1 LDCSNYS
8 ILCTL
13 NLTESSAH
21 NIFAYVQQAEFKE
34 CMTVLGSKV
43 SSLRNIQRFR
53 CEAYPTFCRC
63 DCKPWYRVDFN
74 REAEGDYTA
83 E

>member
-1 LDCSNYS
+1 MD
-8 ILCTL
+8 
-13 NLTESSAH
+13 
-21 NIFAYVQQAEFKE
+21 
-34 CMTVLGSKV
+34 VLGSKV

-53 CEAYPTFCRC
+53 CEAFPTFCRC

-74 REAEGDYTA
+74 REAVEDFAA